1 MMVTPGTSDSNAL
14 YSLLSAISNPESAKA
29 ALDKISAASAELDAK
44 TIDFQ
49 NLQAQKNVLIEEQTK
64 LQTDISSLQAT
75 VDANEVYISS
85 AKADLAAQ
93 TDALNRN
100 ISLFNLSKSKSD
112 SDAAI
117 RTKSLDDRESAVSAR
132 EAVVEN
138 NIART
143 ADELSNAQILKEDLL
158 KKQAALKAIIS

>member
-1 MMVTPGTSDSNAL
+1 MVTPGTSDSNAL